1 MKKLKKL
8 AALVATTLLTT
19 SLFAGC
25 GNSNA
30 GENGTLNFFN
40 VGDYIDEA
48 LIRKF
53 EKETGIKV
61 NYSTYDTNEIMYQ
74 KVKTNPGTYD
84 LVVPSDY
91 MIEKMISENLL
102 EKIDLNNI
110 ANYQY
115 IGDAYKNLSYD
126 PTNEYSVPYMWGTIG
141 IIYDSTRI
149 TDPVNSWDI
158 LWDSKYK
165 DEVYMFNSL
174 RDAMAIGL
182 LKDGYSINST
192 TPTEIDAARDVLIE
206 QRSLTNPVYVVDEV
220 KDNMI
225 AGEKMLAT
233 VWSGDAIYIMNENPD
248 MKYFIPKEGSN
259 KWVDALCIPAG
270 AKNKAQAEAFINFLC
285 DPENAKENVD
295 YIGYSTPNTA
305 AYDLLDEETKN
316 NPAAYPSDETLS
328 KCTLFVDLDPEVL
341 KLYEAA
347 FTEVLSQ

>member
-1 MKKLKKL
+1 MKKLKSLVAL
-8 AALVATTLLTT
+8 AAAAILTA
-19 SLFAGC
+19 SLFTGC
-25 GNSNA
+25 GNSNV
-30 GENGTLNFFN
+30 GENGTINFFN

-91 MIEKMISENLL
+91 MIEKMIQEDLL
-102 EKIDLNNI
+102 ETIDYNNI
-110 ANYQY
+110 PNYQY
-115 IGDAYKNLSYD
+115 IGENYKNLSYD

-141 IIYDSTRI
+141 IIYDSSRI
-149 TDPVNSWDI
+149 TEPVTSWDI

-174 RDAMAIGL
+174 RDSLAIAL
-182 LKDGYSINST
+182 IKAGYSINSDV
-192 TPTEIDAARDVLIE
+192 PSEIDAAKDELLEERK
-206 QRSLTNPVYVVDEV
+206 LTNPVYVVDEV

-225 AGEKMLAT
+225 TGEKMLAA

-248 MKYFIPKEGSN
+248 MKYVIPEEGSN
-259 KWVDALCIPAG
+259 KWVDALCIPKDAP
-270 AKNKAQAEAFINFLC
+270 NKAGAEAFINFLC

-305 AYDLLDEETKN
+305 AYDLLDDETKN
-316 NPAAYPSDETLS
+316 NPAAYPSDSILDKCVLFTNLNQET
-328 KCTLFVDLDPEVL
+328 L
-341 KLYEAA
+341 KLYESA

>member
-1 MKKLKKL
+1 MKKFKKL

-149 TDPVNSWDI
+149 TDPINSWDI

-206 QRSLTNPVYVVDEV
+206 QSSLTNPFYVVDEV

-259 KWVDALCIPAG
+259 KWVDALCIPTG